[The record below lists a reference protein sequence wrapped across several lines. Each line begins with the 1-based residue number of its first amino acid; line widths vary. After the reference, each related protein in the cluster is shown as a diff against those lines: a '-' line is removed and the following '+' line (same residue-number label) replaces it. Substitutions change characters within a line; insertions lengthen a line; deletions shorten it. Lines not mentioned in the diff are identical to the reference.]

1 MRSKRKDLTMKKLV
15 ILGSTGSIG
24 TQALDVLR
32 NIDGFSV
39 EGLSCSTNIA
49 LLLEQIREFKPKYVC
64 VTDEKAFMEARK
76 LIDNSTTTKAF
87 HDLEEFVDNINADI
101 VLNSLVG
108 SAGLKPTVRAIE
120 KGMDIALANK
130 ETLVCAGALIM
141 GLVKEKNVRIIPV
154 DSEHSAIFQCLQ
166 GNSHKDMTKIHLTAS
181 GGPFRTWPLE
191 KLSVVSVKDALNHP
205 NWSMGK
211 KITIDSA
218 TLMNKGLE
226 MIEAKW
232 LFDVDMDDIN
242 VIVHPESIIHSMVE
256 FRDGSVMA
264 QLGDKDMRVPIAYAL
279 TYPER
284 VSLPSESLNFFELGS
299 FTFEKPRYE
308 DFPALSLCKEAMKIG
323 GTMPALLNGAN
334 EAAVALFLEGAV
346 KFTQIPLIIEKAMAA
361 YTYKEKYALGAYAL
375 SDIIEADSFGKKY
388 VYEVIKCL

>member
-1 MRSKRKDLTMKKLV
+1 MKKLV